1 MKFDVIAPPSLV
13 LKLGACQQE
22 ISTAEMVGSRKR
34 RKLSPQGEDSEE
46 DESRRPIPS
55 LPMMTISRINPRVN
69 GTATHGST
77 GLIPPKSKGNF
88 DDSTL
93 IAEKTSFATLDV
105 APWLVASLSAMAITK
120 PTGIQKGC
128 IQEILSGKDV
138 IGGSRTGSGKTI
150 AFAVPILQKWAE
162 DPVGIFAVV
171 LTPTRRVTP
180 NPRRHCT
187 PNPLIAHP
195 ENSPFR
201 SSSSSKPSQLPNP
214 SNPSS

>member
-1 MKFDVIAPPSLV
+1 MI
-13 LKLGACQQE
+13 
-22 ISTAEMVGSRKR
+22 GSRKR
-34 RKLSPQGEDSEE
+34 RKLSPQAEDSEE
-46 DESRRPIPS
+46 DDSRQTVPS
-55 LPMMTISRINPRVN
+55 LPITTISRINPRVN
-69 GTATHGST
+69 GAASQGPT
-77 GLIPPKSKGNF
+77 GLIPLKSKGNF

-93 IAEKTSFATLDV
+93 ASEKISFATLDV

-128 IQEILSGKDV
+128 IREILEGKDV
-138 IGGSRTGSGKTI
+138 IGGSRTGSGKTV
-150 AFAVPILQKWAE
+150 AFAVPILQNWAE

-171 LTPTRRVTP
+171 LTPTRRVPP

-187 PNPLIAHP
+187 PHLLIALP